1 MEFIKDEAV
10 SALIKSMRFGNF
22 EKASYWFIVLQE
34 NNMSGKYLAKRLVI
48 FAAEDCF
55 EQELIVLA
63 NTVYQMYLMEAGND
77 NMLWQVLYRCCKSK
91 KFWEVEQG
99 LEYEL
104 TINKAIRRFTQQ
116 GIELTPTWAI
126 GKHTKRYYELQSQGK
141 YNETDIR
148 FSGDDFG
155 RLFMIRMYQKYGRI
169 SADIC
174 DEEILREVKEEVA
187 ELNKNSLEELV

>member
-1 MEFIKDEAV
+1 MFIKDEAV
-10 SALIKSMRFGNF
+10 SALIKSMRFANF
-22 EKASYWFIVLQE
+22 EEASYWFIVLQE
-34 NNMSGKYLAKRLVI
+34 NNMSGKYLAKRLAI
-48 FAAEDCF
+48 FAAEDCI
-55 EQELIVLA
+55 EPELIVLA
-63 NTVYQMYLMEAGND
+63 NTVYQTYLMEVGND
-77 NMLWQVLYRCCKSK
+77 NMLWQVLYWCCKSK

-126 GKHTKRYYELQSQGK
+126 DKHTKRYFELQSQGK

-169 SADIC
+169 SADIY

-187 ELNKNSLEELV
+187 ELNKNS

>member
-22 EKASYWFIVLQE
+22 EEAAYWFIVLQE
-34 NNMSGKYLAKRLVI
+34 NNMSGKYLAKRLSI

-55 EQELIVLA
+55 EQEIIVLA
-63 NTVYQMYLMEAGND
+63 NSVYQMYLMEAGND

-91 KFWEVEQG
+91 KFWEVDQG
-99 LEYEL
+99 WEYEL
-104 TINKAIRRFTQQ
+104 TINKTLRRFSRQ
-116 GIELTPTWAI
+116 GLVASPTWAI
-126 GKHTKRYYELQSQGK
+126 DKHTKRYFELQTQGK
-141 YNETDIR
+141 NNETDIR

-169 SADIC
+169 SADIY
-174 DEEILREVKEEVA
+174 DEEILQEVKEEIA
-187 ELNKNSLEELV
+187 ALN